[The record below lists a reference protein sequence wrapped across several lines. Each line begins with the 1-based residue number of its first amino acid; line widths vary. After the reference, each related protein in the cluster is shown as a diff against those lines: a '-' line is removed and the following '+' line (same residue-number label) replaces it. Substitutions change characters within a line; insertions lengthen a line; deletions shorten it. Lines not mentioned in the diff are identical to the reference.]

1 MPKNMQKCILLST
14 ISKRSQA
21 YQKDK
26 IKDVVL
32 AEETNVWAYLSS

>member
-1 MPKNMQKCILLST
+1 MQKCILLST

-32 AEETNVWAYLSS
+32 KKQMFGLTCHPELG